1 MPDYKQ
7 IYTDILN
14 KKFPEKK
21 EECKNFLKKANLSA
35 IEIIELNKKLFG
47 INKETEKFNQ
57 RHRSYSRS
65 DILNILDYQKKYQ
78 LNNTEPW
85 VEFHQTVAA
94 LSCYPFAILLGL
106 QRARHP

>member
-78 LNNTEPW
+78 LNNTELATH
-85 VEFHQTVAA
+85 FK
-94 LSCYPFAILLGL
+94 LSRNTITKWRKIFLT
-106 QRARHP
+106 